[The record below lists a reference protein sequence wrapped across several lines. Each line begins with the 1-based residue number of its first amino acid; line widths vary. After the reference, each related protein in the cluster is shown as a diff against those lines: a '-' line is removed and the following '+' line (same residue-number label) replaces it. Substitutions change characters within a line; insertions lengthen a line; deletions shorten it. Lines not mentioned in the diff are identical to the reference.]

1 MTITR
6 KQAWLF
12 VAAAVWTVYVWVTR
26 ISVIARD
33 HHKASFVIVH
43 VGLAVISIAFALAIG
58 RIGVRA
64 LRKPQLDRS
73 R

>member
-1 MTITR
+1 M
-6 KQAWLF
+6 F

-33 HHKASFVIVH
+33 DHPAGFIIVH
-43 VGLAVISIAFALAIG
+43 VGLAVVSIAFALAIG

-64 LRKPQLDRS
+64 LRKQRVEQRS
-73 R
+73 